1 MVATPIANV
10 SPGDASL
17 MGFKKL
23 ISFDVISDVDLI
35 DHVEDC
41 IAAVDNILIKFI
53 YEVVVDYSSP

>member
-1 MVATPIANV
+1 MV

-17 MGFKKL
+17 MGFEKL

-53 YEVVVDYSSP
+53 YEVVVDYSPP